1 MKEMRTIKHR
11 NDVYEL
17 VHEDADKREDDL
29 QKIGLQFV
37 RKETWGVQILEIK
50 VYYYKRLDMVEFA
63 ENHIMFTNTEFET
76 IFNIMK
82 GVENVEQSV

>member
-1 MKEMRTIKHR
+1 MKEMRTIKHQ

-17 VHEDADKREDDL
+17 VHEDVGNRDNNL

-50 VYYYKRLDMVEFA
+50 VYYYKKLDLTEYE
-63 ENHIMFTNTEFET
+63 ENHIRFTNAEFET